1 MIFPRTLNKWEN
13 QNAYLSPSNL
23 KKKPISSLNHI
34 ALMKIYFLNIQ
45 HIMLQLST
53 QDTVLL
59 KFSIHDSLIC
69 ENNHNF
75 QSQDFQVASVAYVN
89 KPSLVNNYFSNVL
102 EKIDFSP
109 VHMNCELL

>member
-1 MIFPRTLNKWEN
+1 
-13 QNAYLSPSNL
+13 
-23 KKKPISSLNHI
+23 
-34 ALMKIYFLNIQ
+34 MKIYFLNIQ